1 MSQAKVFENET
12 LSFMRRLWDLVHAL
26 EVASKRMSRDL
37 GVTGPQRLV
46 IRVVGRA
53 PGITAR
59 ELADTLGIHP
69 STLTGIV
76 ARLVKAKYLSRAID
90 KEDRRVARFSLTARG
105 KLIDRE
111 KRGTV
116 EAAVRRA
123 LGRASD
129 AQATQTIGLIALVV
143 EELARDADA

>member
-1 MSQAKVFENET
+1 MLPRSKPSLKNHGQLDGEYSTAPMSVPRPCG
-12 LSFMRRLWDLVHAL
+12 RRTVRWSMKAL
-26 EVASKRMSRDL
+26 PPASGTPM
-37 GVTGPQRLV
+37 
-46 IRVVGRA
+46 
-53 PGITAR
+53 
-59 ELADTLGIHP
+59 
-69 STLTGIV
+69 TGIV
-76 ARLVKAKYLSRAID
+76 ARLVRVKYLARAVD

-105 KLIDRE
+105 KQIDRE

-143 EELARDADA
+143 EELARDGEP